1 MKLFNHADFMKAV
14 IDAFP
19 SPLFVVDEDVR
30 ILEYNKAAEAMLD
43 ENKTLTLRKK
53 GGDALHCIHALE
65 TPDGCGRAPSCA
77 DCVIRNSVNEAF
89 QDRSV
94 VRKKT
99 QAELVNAGTV
109 NKIYLLVT
117 ASPFSYETERLVLL
131 VLEDMTETISLRNLL
146 PICAK
151 CKKIRDDKSYWQ
163 KLETYFKNHMDMD
176 FSHGLCPECA
186 QEFMA
191 EVMKQEKVSTKN

>member
-1 MKLFNHADFMKAV
+1 LKLINHADFMKAV

-30 ILEYNKAAEAMLD
+30 ILEYNRAAEALIGED
-43 ENKTLTLRKK
+43 QTVTLRRRA
-53 GGDALHCIHALE
+53 GEAMHCIHALE
-65 TPDGCGRAPSCA
+65 TPEGCGKAPYCA

-89 QDRSV
+89 AGQSV

-99 QAELVNAGTV
+99 QAELVVKGSV

-117 ASPFSYETERLVLL
+117 ASPFSYETEKLALL
-131 VLEDMTETISLRNLL
+131 VLEDMTETISLRSLL

-163 KLETYFKNHMDMD
+163 KLETYFEKHMDVD

-186 QEFMA
+186 EEFMA
-191 EVMKQEKVSTKN
+191 QVIDPEKESTKH